1 MTDVPRNRTVSIGI
15 DLGSS
20 TTLGA
25 GAGDEVPELL
35 SPSHI
40 PTRLAVTAEGFVVG
54 EEALA
59 TDAATPPLPH
69 LDEKGSPNGVDGL
82 PLGVFLQT
90 VRARWH
96 DQLVEMSATS
106 PTDSDTSVEDESI
119 TDGAAD
125 ESPLTTPETA
135 ADRKS
140 TPADIGD
147 IEILDDGPSDDPS
160 LDDEAASATDA
171 EGDKCTEDAELDEKP
186 GDDTTA
192 LAGPEFATT
201 VLTVPGPYDATD
213 VAAVERAAGAAGF
226 GAVTAVRDPVAV
238 AATELPATDAPRTVG
253 VVDVGARWASFAVV
267 TVADG
272 TLYTEARTDLL
283 DHGRDALDA
292 TLAHWLLNQV
302 GREHDVTF
310 NLDEDAMTAVVSEA
324 HDALEA
330 VSADTSVDVTVNLAS
345 GIDVVDG
352 GMFVAEEP
360 TVTVGLSLEDC
371 FRALED
377 ELRDVQQAIGDLLTA
392 ADDPDLDTVIVAGD
406 GMTAAPL
413 VHAVESAFDQ
423 RTRPPAQGDIHTA
436 AALGAALLAAAH
448 DRGETPLVRDTH
460 DRELFVRAH
469 GESGIESQPLTG
481 PSQATG
487 DTCTFSLVAAADDQL
502 AGAFELG
509 YRHRITGEP
518 LETAQYT
525 CSNIPQTGP
534 EDCLEITV
542 PVDSTLPAADALTVT
557 STTTDDRS
565 ESLSIARTAE
575 ADVRWLAHGHTDRSA
590 LADVETGSAPS
601 TVDARSD
608 LKRSAT
614 ALEDAAIARAALR
627 LKNRLW
633 RRATKQET
641 GIDQDELEIF
651 LREFDRTLSGHEV
664 SFINPDVGT
673 LMDAERHNA
682 AEAEVSEESDG
693 TILEVL
699 ELGIELD
706 GVVLEAADVRAAKSA
721 SE

>member
-1 MTDVPRNRTVSIGI
+1 MSDLIQNQGVALGI

-20 TTLGA
+20 KTVGA
-25 GAGDEVPELL
+25 IAGDGSPELL

-40 PTRLAVTAEGFVVG
+40 PTRLAVTDEGFVVG

-59 TDAATPPLPH
+59 TDAATPPLPY
-69 LDEKGSPNGVDGL
+69 LDENGFSYGVDYL

-96 DQLVEMSATS
+96 DQLVDTSATG
-106 PTDSDTSVEDESI
+106 PPDNDASVEDESI
-119 TDGAAD
+119 TEGAAE
-125 ESPLTTPETA
+125 ESPLATPETA
-135 ADRKS
+135 ADSKS
-140 TPADIGD
+140 TPADIED
-147 IEILDDGPSDDPS
+147 IEILDEGPSDAPS

-171 EGDKCTEDAELDEKP
+171 EGDKCTEDDELDEKT
-186 GDDTTA
+186 GDDTAA
-192 LAGPEFATT
+192 LAGPEFAPT

-226 GAVTAVRDPVAV
+226 GAVTAVRNPVAV

-267 TVADG
+267 TIADG

-283 DHGRDALDA
+283 NHGRDALDA
-292 TLAHWLLNQV
+292 TLAHWLLNQI
-302 GREHDVTF
+302 GREHDITF
-310 NLDEDAMTAVVSEA
+310 NLDEDAMTAVASEA

-330 VSADTSVDVTVNLAS
+330 VSADGSVDVTVDLAS

-392 ADDPDLDTVIVAGD
+392 AGDPDLDTVIVAGD

-423 RTRPPAQGDIHTA
+423 RTRTPAQGDIHTA
-436 AALGAALLAAAH
+436 AAFGAALLAAAH
-448 DRGETPLVRDTH
+448 DQAETPLVRDTH

-469 GESGIESQPLTG
+469 GESGIEPRPLTG
-481 PSQATG
+481 PSQAPE
-487 DTCTFSLVAAADDQL
+487 DTCTFSLVAADEDQL
-502 AGAFELG
+502 AGTFELG
-509 YRHRITGEP
+509 YRHRITGKP
-518 LETAQYT
+518 VETAQYT
-525 CSNIPQTGP
+525 CSNIPQTPP
-534 EDCLEITV
+534 EDRLEITV
-542 PVDSTLPAADALTVT
+542 PLGTTLPAAEALTVT
-557 STTTDDRS
+557 PTTLDDRS
-565 ESLSIARTAE
+565 ESLSIARTAKS
-575 ADVRWLAHGHTDRSA
+575 DVRWLAHGHVDRSA
-590 LADVETGSAPS
+590 LADVDIRTAPS
-601 TVDARSD
+601 TVDTRSD
-608 LKRSAT
+608 LQRSAA

-641 GIDQDELEIF
+641 GIDQDDLEIF
-651 LREFDRTLSGHEV
+651 LREFDRTLSEHEV
-664 SFINPDVGT
+664 YFIDPDVGT
-673 LMDAERHNA
+673 LMNANRHNA
-682 AEAEVSEESDG
+682 AEAEVSEEPDG

-699 ELGIELD
+699 ALGIEFD
-706 GVVLEAADVRAAKSA
+706 GDVLKPADVRAAKSA